1 MLELRMTTDMQ
12 AATPAE
18 IGFNFEE
25 LKAELAERL
34 DHYNGLVVTEDGI
47 KDAKADRAKL
57 NKLRTAIDTRRK
69 DIKKEYLRP
78 YNEFESKVKEI
89 TLLIDRPI
97 RAIDTQL
104 ADFEERRKEAKLAQ
118 IEDLYHEA
126 VPEDL
131 QGIIPLQRILDQRW
145 LNATTAMAKVEEGIH
160 AWVQRVNADLLAL
173 DTVEPEYQAAVREKY
188 ISTLDVTAAIK
199 HRDALKA
206 AQAAFE
212 AREAER
218 IAQEEKRAAEAAQK
232 PQEAPQPQEPRVT
245 EITEPEPEKLY
256 SLRLEFSLTRGQAL
270 ALRNFLDNENIKYK
284 KI

>member
-1 MLELRMTTDMQ
+1 MLELKMTTDMQ
-12 AATPAE
+12 VATPAE

-47 KDAKADRAKL
+47 KEAKADRAKL
-57 NKLRTAIDTRRK
+57 NKLRAAIDTRRK
-69 DIKKEYLRP
+69 DIKREYLRP
-78 YNEFESKVKEI
+78 YNEFEGKVKEL
-89 TLLIDRPI
+89 TLLIDQPI

-104 ADFEERRKEAKLAQ
+104 ADFEERRKQEKKEKVL
-118 IEDLYHEA
+118 DLYHET

-131 QGIIPLQRILDQRW
+131 QGIIPPQRILNPKW
-145 LNATTAMAKVEEGIH
+145 LNATTTMTKVEEGIH
-160 AWVQRVNADLLAL
+160 TWVQRVNADLLAL
-173 DTVEPEYQAAVREKY
+173 DTVEPEYQAAVKEKY

-206 AQAAFE
+206 AQAAFQ

-232 PQEAPQPQEPRVT
+232 PQEQPKPMPRV
-245 EITEPEPEKLY
+245 TEPEPERLY
-256 SLRLEFSLTRGQAL
+256 SLRLEFSLTRDQAL
-270 ALRNFLDNENIKYK
+270 TLRNFLDNENIKYK

>member
-1 MLELRMTTDMQ
+1 MLELKMTTDLQ
-12 AATPAE
+12 AAVPAE

-25 LKAELAERL
+25 LKTELAERL
-34 DHYNGLVVTEDGI
+34 DHYNGLIVTEDGI

-69 DIKKEYLRP
+69 DIKREYLRP

-89 TLLIDRPI
+89 TVLIDRPI
-97 RAIDTQL
+97 RAIDSQL
-104 ADFEERRKEAKLAQ
+104 ADFEERRKEEKLAQ
-118 IEDLYHEA
+118 VEALYHES

-145 LNATTAMAKVEEGIH
+145 LNATTTMAKVEEGIH
-160 AWVQRVNADLLAL
+160 AWVQRVSADLLAL
-173 DTVEPEYQAAVREKY
+173 DTAEPEYQAAVREKY

-199 HRDALKA
+199 HRDALKD

-232 PQEAPQPQEPRVT
+232 PQEQPEPMPRV
-245 EITEPEPEKLY
+245 TEPEPEKLY
-256 SLRLEFSLTRGQAL
+256 SLRLEFNLTRNQAL
-270 ALRNFLDNENIKYK
+270 ALRNFLDNENITYK

>member
-1 MLELRMTTDMQ
+1 MLELKMTTDLQ
-12 AATPAE
+12 AAVPAE

-34 DHYNGLVVTEDGI
+34 DHYNGLIVTEDGI

-69 DIKKEYLRP
+69 DIKREYLRP

-89 TLLIDRPI
+89 TVLIDRPI
-97 RAIDTQL
+97 RAIDSQL
-104 ADFEERRKEAKLAQ
+104 ADFEERRKEEKLTQVEA
-118 IEDLYHEA
+118 LYHET

-145 LNATTAMAKVEEGIH
+145 LNATTTMTKVEEGIH
-160 AWVQRVNADLLAL
+160 AWVQRVTADLLAL
-173 DTVEPEYQAAVREKY
+173 DTAEPEYKAAVREKY
-188 ISTLDVTAAIK
+188 ISTLDITAAIK

-206 AQAAFE
+206 AQAAFQ

-232 PQEAPQPQEPRVT
+232 PQEQPDPMPRV
-245 EITEPEPEKLY
+245 TEPEPEKLY
-256 SLRLEFSLTRGQAL
+256 SLRLEFNLTRAQAL
-270 ALRNFLDNENIKYK
+270 ALRNFLDNENITYK

>member
-1 MLELRMTTDMQ
+1 MLELKMTTDLQ
-12 AATPAE
+12 AAVPAE

-34 DHYNGLVVTEDGI
+34 NHYNGLIVTEDGI

-69 DIKKEYLRP
+69 DIKREYLRP
-78 YNEFESKVKEI
+78 YNEFESRVKEI
-89 TLLIDRPI
+89 TLLIDQPI
-97 RAIDTQL
+97 RAIDSQL
-104 ADFEERRKEAKLAQ
+104 ADFEERRKEEKKEKVL
-118 IEDLYHEA
+118 DLYHETI
-126 VPEDL
+126 PEDL
-131 QGIIPLQRILDQRW
+131 QGIIPPQRILNPKW
-145 LNATTAMAKVEEGIH
+145 LNATATMAKIQEDLE
-160 AWVQRVNADLLAL
+160 AWARRVNADLLAL
-173 DTVEPEYQAAVREKY
+173 DTVEPEYQAAVKEKY

-206 AQAAFE
+206 AQAAFQ

-218 IAQEEKRAAEAAQK
+218 IAQEEKRAAEAAKK
-232 PQEAPQPQEPRVT
+232 PQEQPEPMPRTV
-245 EITEPEPEKLY
+245 EPEPEKLY
-256 SLRLEFSLTRGQAL
+256 SLRLEFNLTRAQAL